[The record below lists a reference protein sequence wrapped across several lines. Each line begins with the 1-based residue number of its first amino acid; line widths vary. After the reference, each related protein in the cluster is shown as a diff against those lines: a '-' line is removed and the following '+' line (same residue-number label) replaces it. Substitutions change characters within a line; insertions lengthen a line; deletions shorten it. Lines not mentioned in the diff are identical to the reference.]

1 MAVGGLTDLLMK
13 IAEGKDA
20 ILALPGSENCFDP
33 TAQYG
38 IDGVTEKVGKLTI
51 SLSFHC
57 HFHTKKYYH
66 SHPLHYFPT
75 LISIK
80 CILLITF
87 ENKTEYAFQSYS
99 ARENYQRP

>member
-20 ILALPGSENCFDP
+20 IFALPGSENCFDP

-57 HFHTKKYYH
+57 HFHTKKYIG
-66 SHPLHYFPT
+66 S
-75 LISIK
+75 LICLKGKSMTPHRGNT
-80 CILLITF
+80 ILFRSSQQLPRLRLGPSKGF
-87 ENKTEYAFQSYS
+87 LS
-99 ARENYQRP
+99 